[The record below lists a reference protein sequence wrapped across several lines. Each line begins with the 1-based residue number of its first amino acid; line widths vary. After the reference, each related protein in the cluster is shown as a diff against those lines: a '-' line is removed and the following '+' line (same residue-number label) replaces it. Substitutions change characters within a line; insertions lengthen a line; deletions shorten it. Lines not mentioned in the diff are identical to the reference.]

1 MQKKIREPLL
11 PEGEGGEGET
21 ANEPKDVDKGSTISL
36 PERLEKPEPLTRQQV
51 NQCLMD
57 IDDFQPLK
65 KRVKIEHICPC
76 LQVFQRLC
84 CRPRRPEFR
93 QVLRAVMTEELALT
107 PPKDKAKAA
116 AKAKETGE

>member
-11 PEGEGGEGET
+11 PEGEGGEGERDT
-21 ANEPKDVDKGSTISL
+21 GSVISL
-36 PERLEKPEPLTRQQV
+36 PERLEKPDPLSRQQV

-57 IDDFQPLK
+57 IDDLQPLK

-76 LQVFQRLC
+76 LQFFQKLC

-93 QVLRAVMTEELALT
+93 QVLRAVMTEELNLN
-107 PPKDKAKAA
+107 PPKDKEKAA
-116 AKAKETGE
+116 LKAKETGE